1 MLDKARFELGPLG
14 EGRGCVRLRCG
25 ARRHRT
31 LGRATRRL
39 SSVACCVLLALCVG
53 AVASVFPNAAWGVS
67 SGVQEQQDVGDQD
80 GFQAEPEA
88 QEPSA
93 LNAEGNTINDG
104 QVSDNSFL
112 YDAAIADLAGADS
125 YYDKQTVQVRGE
137 AVGEA
142 IRLTGGE
149 KGFSWVTLRDG
160 DSGSSVSV
168 VMANSDVQKID
179 MFGAYGKTGSRLRV
193 QGVYNLACE
202 EHEGE
207 SDIHAAAV
215 TVEETGFAHP
225 DRFVARDFA
234 PGAIAVVM
242 GLFLMALFFYARERA
257 R

>member
-1 MLDKARFELGPLG
+1 MLDKARCGLGFLRAG
-14 EGRGCVRLRCG
+14 KSRVRLRC
-25 ARRHRT
+25 
-31 LGRATRRL
+31 RAWENRVLDRAVRRL
-39 SSVACCVLLALCVG
+39 LGAACCAALVLCIGVVPLG
-53 AVASVFPNAAWGVS
+53 AAWGAS
-67 SGVQEQQDVGDQD
+67 PGTQEQQ
-80 GFQAEPEA
+80 ASPEQGGSA
-88 QEPSA
+88 SVDEEQEPSA

-142 IRLTGGE
+142 IRPTGGE
-149 KGFSWVTLRDG
+149 EGFSWITLRDG

-207 SDIHAAAV
+207 SDIHATAV
-215 TVEETGFAHP
+215 TVEEAGFAHP

>member
-1 MLDKARFELGPLG
+1 MLDKARCGLGFLHAG
-14 EGRGCVRLRCG
+14 KGRVRLCCG
-25 ARRHRT
+25 ASGT
-31 LGRATRRL
+31 
-39 SSVACCVLLALCVG
+39 CVLNRVVRCSLGAMCCAVLALCIGV
-53 AVASVFPNAAWGVS
+53 VPSNAAWGAPPDT
-67 SGVQEQQDVGDQD
+67 QEQQTSQEQD
-80 GFQAEPEA
+80 ASTEADEA

-93 LNAEGNTINDG
+93 LNTEGNTIN
-104 QVSDNSFL
+104 
-112 YDAAIADLAGADS
+112 
-125 YYDKQTVQVRGE
+125 
-137 AVGEA
+137 
-142 IRLTGGE
+142 
-149 KGFSWVTLRDG
+149 VTLRDG

-215 TVEETGFAHP
+215 TVEEAGFAHP

>member
-1 MLDKARFELGPLG
+1 MLDKARCGLGFLHAG
-14 EGRGCVRLRCG
+14 KGRVRLCCG
-25 ARRHRT
+25 ASGT
-31 LGRATRRL
+31 
-39 SSVACCVLLALCVG
+39 CVLNRVVRCSLGAMCCAVLALCIGV
-53 AVASVFPNAAWGVS
+53 VPSNAAWGAPPDT
-67 SGVQEQQDVGDQD
+67 QEQQTSQEQD
-80 GFQAEPEA
+80 ASTEADEA

-93 LNAEGNTINDG
+93 LNTEGNTINDG

-149 KGFSWVTLRDG
+149 EGFSWVTLRDG
-160 DSGSSVSV
+160 DSGSSMSV

-207 SDIHAAAV
+207 SDIHAAVVA
-215 TVEETGFAHP
+215 VEEAGFAHP